1 MTQEH
6 ESTTP
11 GEWVTYRPGI
21 KVLDCTV
28 RDGGL
33 VNEHQFTDEFVK
45 GVYAACVAAGVDY
58 MELGYKGAKRLYSP
72 TVHGKWKHC
81 TEDDMRAIVG
91 ENPTS
96 LKLSAMADADRC
108 DYKTDILPK
117 KDSVIDLIRVAC
129 YIHQLPLAMD
139 MIKDATDKGYETT
152 LNIMAL
158 STVQEAE
165 IRTALAE
172 VAKGPVNVLYVV
184 DSYGSLYT
192 EQVDAYTKLFLEYTA
207 GTGKHVGMHAHN
219 NQQLAY
225 ANTIQSIIA
234 GANWLDATINGL
246 GRGAGNCQMELL
258 LGFLK
263 NPKFKLRPILEA
275 IRDHFVPLSKQIEW
289 GYNLPYMVTGLL
301 NQHPREAIEWLDGPK
316 RDDFVAFYDYMME

>member
-1 MTQEH
+1 MKQAH

-11 GEWVTYRPGI
+11 EGWVTFRPEI

-45 GVYAACVAAGVDY
+45 GVYSACVAAGVDY

-91 ENPTS
+91 ENETS
-96 LKLSAMADADRC
+96 LKLCAMADAERC
-108 DYKTDILPK
+108 DYRTDILPR
-117 KDSVIDLIRVAC
+117 KDSVLDLIRVAC
-129 YIHQLPLAMD
+129 YIHQLPLAID
-139 MIKDATDKGYETT
+139 MIKDAADKGYETT

-165 IRTALAE
+165 IRTALGE
-172 VAKGPVNVLYVV
+172 VVKSPVNVLYIV

-192 EQVDAYTKLFLEYTA
+192 EQVDGYTKLFLEYTA
-207 GTGKHVGMHAHN
+207 GTGKLVGMHAHN

-234 GANWLDATINGL
+234 GADWLDATINGL

-275 IRDHFVPLSKQIEW
+275 IRDRFVPLSKEIEW
-289 GYNLPYMVTGLL
+289 GYNLQYMVSGLL
-301 NQHPREAIEWLDGPK
+301 NQHPREAIEWLEGPK